1 MTTFT
6 AASGSLRGVLHS
18 VLQKCRSHG
27 WDFVTRESSS
37 SSLEL
42 PFSCYATL
50 HLFRSHSWR
59 FLFANFALQ
68 NYVYERTSVPLV
80 SLGSLVSG
88 QSVHTSPAVMC
99 LKVQDLVTPS
109 LSALPVPGKHVVHN
123 SPPEPC
129 TPQPHRCCWRC

>member
-18 VLQKCRSHG
+18 VFQKCRSHG

-37 SSLEL
+37 LDSLKPEL
-42 PFSCYATL
+42 PFSCSATL

-59 FLFANFALQ
+59 FLFANSALKI
-68 NYVYERTSVPLV
+68 YVYERTSVPPV

-99 LKVQDLVTPS
+99 LTVQDLVTPR
-109 LSALPVPGKHVVHN
+109 ALIFTQ
-123 SPPEPC
+123 C
-129 TPQPHRCCWRC
+129 IACARQACCSQFSS